1 MIWGN
6 IRKDGRVALVLRGK
20 ELLHSAK
27 DVADDSW
34 HRIAFTRDASS
45 GQLALY
51 IDGMRESQIVGPRGK
66 IFGHYRNIGLLPKS
80 HQTSTV
86 DILSHPFE
94 KEISEVAR
102 TIQERK

>member
-1 MIWGN
+1 MLVDKPLSELCDSCTLSYWLRVPKADAGNVSIIGDQSGMIWGN

-34 HRIAFTRDASS
+34 HRIAFT
-45 GQLALY
+45 
-51 IDGMRESQIVGPRGK
+51 
-66 IFGHYRNIGLLPKS
+66 
-80 HQTSTV
+80 STV